1 MARRGKPQG
10 TEALNAASKR
20 LREIERSLVKQQ
32 KQARKEFEHGFA
44 VLRRKGLINP
54 KLHVK
59 DIKQT
64 RYRKRQLKDLSG
76 ILTGDLAAVKAPPKA
91 LREFREQGARVI
103 RGRILVAKH
112 PEEIAKVR
120 HGELT
125 ESVITLRRPLRGD
138 YVAERIILPV
148 KYSSLRAF
156 IEGIRENPE
165 RFDKLKNAVDNF
177 AFQVGGN
184 NTYQTAFTSMRELAE
199 YLERYESLLEWA
211 EENPDEDASDFLSL
225 HRVRVGFRL
234 DPSDTGKSARSMGLS
249 RAAKS
254 SQDRRAARLRE
265 MGTAVTPS
273 SPRGPAKTGAQ
284 RTAEYRARNPDA
296 VEVNRIRAREVS
308 RLRPRRNPFRGN
320 IFQDD

>member
-1 MARRGKPQG
+1 MARRAKPQG
-10 TEALNAASKR
+10 TAAIEAAAKR
-20 LREIERSLVKQQ
+20 LREVERNLAKQQ

-59 DIKQT
+59 DIRST
-64 RYRKRQLKDLSG
+64 RYRKQQLRDLSG
-76 ILTGDLAAVKAPPKA
+76 ILTGDLAAVKAPRKA
-91 LREFREQGARVI
+91 VKEFREQGARVI

-120 HGELT
+120 KGELT
-125 ESVITLRRPLRGD
+125 ESVITLNRPLRGE
-138 YVAERIILPV
+138 YVSERIILPV

-211 EENPDEDASDFLSL
+211 EENPDEDASEFLSL
-225 HRVRVGFRL
+225 HRVRVGFKL
-234 DPSDTGKSARSMGLS
+234 DSGDTNPRSRALGLS

-265 MGTAVTPS
+265 MGTAVTPAA
-273 SPRGPAKTGAQ
+273 PRAPAKTGAQ

-296 VEVNRIRAREVS
+296 VEVNRIRAREAS
-308 RLRPRRNPFRGN
+308 RLRPRRNPYRGN